1 MSTWQ
6 FGILSNLRLEADCC
20 LLCSSLSEDFFK
32 VLVVFDGST
41 LANLLCYLGP
51 YAFEEHQVVA
61 CVQVVN
67 ELLELGSLLYDLRSR
82 LGRRLLNDFL
92 TRRRILILPLEQ
104 LEPIWHHS
112 LSQQLSSLLED
123 FVALQLFACFLLS

>member
-1 MSTWQ
+1 M
-6 FGILSNLRLEADCC
+6 RLEADCC

-82 LGRRLLNDFL
+82 LSRRLLKKLTIQKADFQIYL
-92 TRRRILILPLEQ
+92 
-104 LEPIWHHS
+104 
-112 LSQQLSSLLED
+112 LSSSSQ
-123 FVALQLFACFLLS
+123 FGIILFLSSFHLF